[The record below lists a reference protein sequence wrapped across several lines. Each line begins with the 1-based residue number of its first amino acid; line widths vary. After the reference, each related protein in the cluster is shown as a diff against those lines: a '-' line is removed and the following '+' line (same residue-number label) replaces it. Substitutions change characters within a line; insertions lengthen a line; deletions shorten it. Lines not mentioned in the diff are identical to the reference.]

1 MSRFW
6 LLECFSC
13 LGFQLF
19 DALHR
24 GQFFWHRAA
33 EFLDGLAHFGT
44 DFAVGFVGIVFAS
57 DLFAAEF
64 FLGLGGAEEIGGQ
77 LGAAHV
83 IEDLLALLQPFATV
97 YVLGAKSSVESYVAV
112 ILEDGV
118 VARFDDSGIFR
129 RIGKLAVV
137 GS

>member
-1 MSRFW
+1 VSWFW
-6 LLECFSC
+6 LLECLFH

-24 GQFFWHRAA
+24 GQFLWHSAA
-33 EFLDGLAHFGT
+33 EFFDGLAHLGT
-44 DFAVGFVGIVFAS
+44 DFAVGFVGIVFAG

-83 IEDLLALLQPFATV
+83 IEDLLALFQPFPGV
-97 YVLGAKSSVESYVAV
+97 DVLGTEPTVEADVAV
-112 ILEDGV
+112 VLEDGI
-118 VARFDDSGIFR
+118 VAGFDNSGIFR
-129 RIGKLAVV
+129 SIGKLAVV